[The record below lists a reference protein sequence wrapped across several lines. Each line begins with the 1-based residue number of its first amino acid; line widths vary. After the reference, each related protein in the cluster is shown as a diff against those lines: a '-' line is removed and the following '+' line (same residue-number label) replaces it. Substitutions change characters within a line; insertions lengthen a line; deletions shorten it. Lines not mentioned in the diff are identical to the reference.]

1 MAYPPS
7 HHQESEFIN
16 IVETIKTFPLA
27 LIITAKDD
35 KPLLTHLPLLY
46 KPDADTGSL
55 LGHIDNTNPQ
65 LSHLQEGSKVTLV
78 FNGPDSY
85 ISPSI
90 YTTPQLPTWNYIKIH
105 LEGTLIKLQ
114 SSEELKETMVELT
127 QYLEGENQKFQ
138 LDINDSRMEAFVKY
152 VTGFE
157 IKITSWEGKFK
168 LSQDKNENDIQI
180 AKGALTENYS
190 SILNN
195 YVEAIYKNHKPK
207 NK

>member
-65 LSHLQEGSKVTLV
+65 LSHL
-78 FNGPDSY
+78 
-85 ISPSI
+85 
-90 YTTPQLPTWNYIKIH
+90 
-105 LEGTLIKLQ
+105 
-114 SSEELKETMVELT
+114 
-127 QYLEGENQKFQ
+127 
-138 LDINDSRMEAFVKY
+138 
-152 VTGFE
+152 
-157 IKITSWEGKFK
+157 
-168 LSQDKNENDIQI
+168 
-180 AKGALTENYS
+180 
-190 SILNN
+190 
-195 YVEAIYKNHKPK
+195 
-207 NK
+207 